1 MKCSREFARKMHYA
15 IFLMSVLWC
24 MLSRTWCA
32 IHKYNWLNGDIT
44 LSGTEHHIMATIQTK
59 IKFNVRKKRLISS
72 KLNNGKENA
81 NYGNKISSAT
91 SVCVGHGRKFYENK
105 CQSQHGA
112 ILLRPCLLSGDSSDS
127 DSDIEC
133 LVIKQHENK
142 KGVKKAPCT
151 RSLHAENTEY
161 KTAGLCIPVYFI
173 FLGFITFIF

>member
-1 MKCSREFARKMHYA
+1 
-15 IFLMSVLWC
+15 
-24 MLSRTWCA
+24 
-32 IHKYNWLNGDIT
+32 
-44 LSGTEHHIMATIQTK
+44 MATIQTK